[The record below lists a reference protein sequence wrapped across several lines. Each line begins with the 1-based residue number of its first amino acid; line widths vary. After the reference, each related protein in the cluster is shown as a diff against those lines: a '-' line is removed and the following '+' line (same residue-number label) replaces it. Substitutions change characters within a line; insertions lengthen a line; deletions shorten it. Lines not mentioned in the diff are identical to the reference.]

1 MRSGIAPKQ
10 GTSLHEPRISTVD
23 APARLRGGTFTMMIV
38 DIPAGGDPLSGVE
51 AKLSQAPSFFEGA
64 PVVLDLGALD
74 DEAAVDLIDI
84 VARLREM
91 GLIPV
96 GVQNGGDH
104 QNATALAAGLC
115 PFPLWRSGRQRPA
128 REPEAEAETQESA
141 GDSAKSEDHVRGAH
155 SRPADE
161 KTEAKAEAAKPA
173 PEREGTPALLV
184 TRPVRSGKRLYA
196 RDGDLVAAAPVSAG
210 AELIADGHIHVY
222 GPLRGRALAGVR
234 GDESARIFC
243 QSLEAELVSIAGAY
257 RVREDIDEALIGKP
271 VQIFLRG
278 EQLVIDPLAGAA
290 K

>member
-10 GTSLHEPRISTVD
+10 GTPLHEPRITTVD
-23 APARLRGGTFTMMIV
+23 APARLRGGTFTMMILDV
-38 DIPAGGDPLSGVE
+38 PAEGDPLAGVE
-51 AKLSQAPSFFEGA
+51 AKLNQAPSFFEGA
-64 PVVLDLGALD
+64 PVVLDLLAVPD
-74 DEAAVDLIDI
+74 DASVDLIDV

-91 GLIPV
+91 GLIPI
-96 GVQNGGDH
+96 GVQNGGER

-115 PFPLWRSGRQRPA
+115 PFPLWRSGRQRPE
-128 REPEAEAETQESA
+128 REPESQESEADREGESA
-141 GDSAKSEDHVRGAH
+141 GD
-155 SRPADE
+155 
-161 KTEAKAEAAKPA
+161 TETAEQEASPAKPRA
-173 PEREGTPALLV
+173 DSEGTPALLV

-278 EQLVIDPLAGAA
+278 EQLVIDPLARTA

>member
-1 MRSGIAPKQ
+1 M
-10 GTSLHEPRISTVD
+10 HESSTKTAD

-38 DIPAGGDPLSGVE
+38 DIPAEGDPLAGVE
-51 AKLSQAPSFFEGA
+51 TKLRQAPSFFDGA
-64 PVVLDLGALD
+64 PVVLDLLAVAD
-74 DEAAVDLIDI
+74 DARVDLIDI

-91 GLIPV
+91 GLIPI
-96 GVQNGGDH
+96 GVQNGGDR

-115 PFPLWRSGRQRPA
+115 PFPIWRSGRQRPE
-128 REPEAEAETQESA
+128 RESDSNGEHDDQELAEPQPAS
-141 GDSAKSEDHVRGAH
+141 GAKSQDGQR
-155 SRPADE
+155 
-161 KTEAKAEAAKPA
+161 EATA
-173 PEREGTPALLV
+173 PPKRDGTPALLV

-234 GDESARIFC
+234 GDETARIFC

-271 VQIFLRG
+271 VQIFLKG
-278 EQLVIDPLAGAA
+278 EQLVIDPLVRTP